1 VPRVL
6 TVSADVLVTLNYNYN
21 NKQAR
26 RFCWLLCVYGQS
38 SCNLNQL
45 PTIPQMLTAF
55 VDLESVVIVL
65 GYIMLQALLATVPI
79 GFVTTGPT
87 MADGKKL
94 QYRNNG

>member
-1 VPRVL
+1 
-6 TVSADVLVTLNYNYN
+6 
-21 NKQAR
+21 
-26 RFCWLLCVYGQS
+26 
-38 SCNLNQL
+38 
-45 PTIPQMLTAF
+45 MLTAF